1 MKKTFYKDTFREIK
15 NTLSRFIAIVAI
27 IALGTAFFVGIK
39 TTCPDMK
46 ITADKYYKEKNFMD
60 YKIVSTAGFTE
71 EDIDTI
77 KNTSGVKGIMPA
89 YAYDAITKFNDKDK
103 VIHIDSIPTENA
115 SQSNKSFINRPE
127 IIQGRLPE
135 KSGECVIEKN
145 KITMVLFKIGDTI
158 KLSSGDGN
166 SITDTLKTDEYT
178 VVGIINS
185 PMYISKDRGT
195 TTIGNGQVSAF
206 MQIPEEDFKLQYYN
220 RAYVTADIDSSI
232 QAYSNDYDNKI
243 ASIKNTLDNMASRQA
258 DARYQNIKNDAQKAY
273 DDKKKEYDDSV
284 NKANKELAEAEDKIN
299 IAQKEIDSGKAEL
312 EKSSAELESSVADGE
327 KQISDGKALLASA
340 KADYEEKLKEFNSQ
354 KQAAIAAGVY
364 EMQKAKF
371 DKIEAQLNETKQQ
384 LDSEEADL
392 EKKAQQLN
400 MMKTNGEA
408 QIKDKQAELDKSQS
422 ELNKSKADYEKNRQD
437 TVKKLSDAK
446 NQLDSAK
453 KQINNIP
460 EVHWYVLG
468 RNTNPGYVDYDNAAD
483 RMDAIAQVF
492 PVIFILVAILICFT
506 SMSRMVEEQRTF
518 MGISKALGY
527 SKITI
532 ASKFLLY
539 ALFASI
545 IGGIIGL
552 AAGFTILPRI
562 LFSAYSI
569 LYTLP
574 RFTLIFD
581 VPFAAI
587 SMLVGI
593 LVTCGSA
600 LAVCLGELNSN
611 AAALMRPRAPK
622 AGKVIFLEKIKFIW
636 NRLKFTQK
644 VTARNL
650 IRYKSRFF
658 MTVIG
663 IGGCTALLLVG
674 FGLRDAIKTIGDK
687 QFGEIYTYQM
697 TLNLKDKT
705 SDEDI
710 ENVENNIKKQSIY
723 SSMEKFYY
731 KSIDIGYK
739 NTEKSCSLAV
749 PENASKVNNF
759 INLRVRGTNKKVE
772 LSDDGIVVTE
782 KLANMIGAKVGDEIY
797 IKDGENNKL
806 QVKITGICENYL
818 LHYVYMPPSLYQKLY
833 KARPDYNQINVKL
846 KDTKASAQE
855 DISEKLLYLKGV
867 AQVNFI
873 SDNISRFNDTIKSI
887 YNIVI
892 VLIVSAGILSFIVL
906 YTLTSI
912 NINERIREI
921 ATIKVLGFYDKEV
934 SKYVFRENIILT
946 IIGVAAGLV
955 LGNPLAHYVTG
966 TAEVEIVMFGR
977 QIYPISYVLSAVLT
991 LFFAWFVNTI
1001 MIRKLKDI
1009 NMVEALKTIE

>member
-15 NTLSRFIAIVAI
+15 NTMSRFIAIVAI

-60 YKIVSTAGFTE
+60 YKIISTAGFAE
-71 EDIDTI
+71 EDIDAI
-77 KNTSGVKGIMPA
+77 KSTAGVKGIMPA
-89 YAYDAITKFNDKDK
+89 YAYDAITKFNEKDK
-103 VIHIDSIPTENA
+103 VLHIDSIPIEDTSKN
-115 SQSNKSFINRPE
+115 NKNFINRPE
-127 IIQGRLPE
+127 VIQGRLPE

-145 KITMVLFKIGDTI
+145 KMAAIFFKIGDTI
-158 KLSSGDGN
+158 KLSSGNEN

-178 VVGIINS
+178 VVGIMNS

-232 QAYSNDYDNKI
+232 QAYSNDYDSKT
-243 ASIKNTLDNMASRQA
+243 APIKKTLEAMASRRA
-258 DARYQNIKNDAQKAY
+258 DVRYQNIKNDAQKAY
-273 DDKKKEYDDSV
+273 DDKKQEYDNSV
-284 NKANKELAEAEDKIN
+284 NEANKELSEAEDKIN
-299 IAQKEIDSGKAEL
+299 NAQLQIDNGKAEL
-312 EKSSAELESSVADGE
+312 EKKQAELKSSVKNGE
-327 KQISDGKALLASA
+327 QQITDGKASLASA
-340 KADYEEKLKEFNSQ
+340 KADYKQKLDEFNAQ
-354 KQAAIAAGVY
+354 KQAAIAVGVY

-384 LDSEEADL
+384 LDSEEANL

-400 MMKTNGEA
+400 ITKINGET

-422 ELNKSKADYEKNRQD
+422 ELDQSKADYEKNKQD
-437 TVKKLSDAK
+437 TMKKLSDAK
-446 NQLDSAK
+446 NQLDSVK
-453 KQINNIP
+453 KQISNIP
-460 EVHWYVLG
+460 HVYWYVLD
-468 RNTNPGYVDYDNAAD
+468 RNTNSGYVDYDNAAD
-483 RMDAIAQVF
+483 RMNAIGQVF

-506 SMSRMVEEQRTF
+506 SMSRMVEEQRSY
-518 MGISKALGY
+518 MGTLKALGY

-532 ASKFLLY
+532 ASKFLFY

-552 AAGFTILPRI
+552 TAGFTIFPRI

-581 VPFAAI
+581 IPFALI

-622 AGKVIFLEKIKFIW
+622 AGRVIFLEKIKFIW
-636 NRLKFTQK
+636 KRLKFTQK

-674 FGLRDAIKTIGDK
+674 FGLRDAIRTIGDK
-687 QFGEIYTYQM
+687 QFSEIFTYQM
-697 TLNLKDKT
+697 TVNLKDKT
-705 SDEDI
+705 SNEDI
-710 ENVENNIKKQSIY
+710 ENVKNNIREQSSY

-731 KSIDIGYK
+731 KSIDIGYQ
-739 NTEKSCSLAV
+739 NTEKSCSLVV
-749 PENASKVNNF
+749 PENGSEVNNF

-772 LSDDGIVVTE
+772 LSNDGVVVTE
-782 KLANMIGAKVGDEIY
+782 KLAKMIGAKVGDEIY
-797 IKDGENNKL
+797 IKDGDDNRL

-818 LHYVYMPPSLYQKLY
+818 LHYVYMTPSLYQKLY
-833 KARPDYNQINVKL
+833 KAQPDYNQINVKL
-846 KDTKASAQE
+846 KNTKPSDQE
-855 DISEKLLYLKGV
+855 NISKKLIPLNGV
-867 AQVNFI
+867 AQVNFTT
-873 SDNISRFNDTIKSI
+873 DNISRFNDTIKSI

-912 NINERIREI
+912 NINERMREI
-921 ATIKVLGFYDKEV
+921 ATIKVLGFYNKEV

-946 IIGVAAGLV
+946 FIGVIAGLV
-955 LGNPLAHYVTG
+955 FGSPLAHYVTG
-966 TAEVEIVMFGR
+966 TAEVELVMFGR
-977 QIYPISYVLSAVLT
+977 QIYPISYVFSIVLT
-991 LFFAWFVNTI
+991 LFFAWFVNAI

-1009 NMVEALKTIE
+1009 NMVEALKTVE